1 VLSDADVEYI
11 RSGFVELDELCRRT
25 SRDPADARAEIAA
38 GRLPRA
44 SYVLDDGTEM
54 VPADYFALADEAGG
68 PDALRAHFL
77 ERYERAAAADP
88 SGADDPDEEWQ
99 AYLSGEYGV
108 CLNQVTPEGIVRKG
122 ALIARIQGLLDEARP
137 DDTGWANG
145 LRAAVDELDALER
158 QFAAYD
164 RIRFGAPS
172 SRDRLITATRDA
184 YPSVFERAG
193 AVS

>member
-11 RSGFVELDELCRRT
+11 RSGFVELDELSRRT
-25 SRDPADARAEIAA
+25 SRDPESVRAEIAA

-44 SYVLDDGTEM
+44 SYVLDDGAEM
-54 VPADYFALADEAGG
+54 VPADFFALADEAGG
-68 PDALRAHFL
+68 PDELHARFL
-77 ERYERAAAADP
+77 ERYERAAATDP
-88 SGADDPDEEWQ
+88 AGADDPEEEWQ

-108 CLNQVTPEGIVRKG
+108 CLKQVTPEGIVRKG
-122 ALIARIQGLLDEARP
+122 ALIAGIEALLAEPRP
-137 DDTGWANG
+137 DDAGWADG
-145 LRAAVDELDALER
+145 LREAVDELDALER
-158 QFAAYD
+158 QFTAYD

-172 SRDRLITATRDA
+172 SRDRLITATRDT

>member
-1 VLSDADVEYI
+1 VLSDADVQYI
-11 RSGFVELDELCRRT
+11 RSGFVELDELCRHT
-25 SRDPADARAEIAA
+25 SRDPAHVRAEIEAE
-38 GRLPRA
+38 RLPRA

-68 PDALRAHFL
+68 PVALRARFL
-77 ERYERAAAADP
+77 ERYARAAAADP
-88 SGADDPDEEWQ
+88 AGADDPDEEWQ

-122 ALIARIQGLLDEARP
+122 ALIAGIEALLAEPGPQDA
-137 DDTGWANG
+137 GWGDA

-164 RIRFGAPS
+164 RIRFGEPS

-193 AVS
+193 SVS